1 MVDHILLLP
10 TFRLSNSDWG
20 YHLFTNTILVDSC
33 YYSMLLLAAIKE
45 LRDKSWRNSQI
56 KVNDV
61 RSLLTVASRCTN
73 YGA

>member
-1 MVDHILLLP
+1 MVDHILLP
-10 TFRLSNSDWG
+10 RFRLSNSDWG
-20 YHLFTNTILVDSC
+20 HLFTTTILVDSC